1 MNCPNCG
8 NTIQGGRGTCPWCGV
23 LISNLEAGV
32 VASPGKRL
40 AGYVLDIVVWAFIA
54 IIIIFMI
61 AGSVES
67 DSFGTAIFGILL
79 LLAAVVYYFILLSR
93 GQSYGKWILGMK
105 AFHIS
110 GKPAGFLGMLVRE
123 TVGKFVSGLILSLGY
138 LWLLWDPDRQ
148 TWHDKIVSTVIMLPG
163 VRAEKKLPETQNIQN
178 I

>member
-1 MNCPNCG
+1 
-8 NTIQGGRGTCPWCGV
+8 
-23 LISNLEAGV
+23 
-32 VASPGKRL
+32 
-40 AGYVLDIVVWAFIA
+40 
-54 IIIIFMI
+54 
-61 AGSVES
+61 
-67 DSFGTAIFGILL
+67 
-79 LLAAVVYYFILLSR
+79 
-93 GQSYGKWILGMK
+93 MK

-163 VRAEKKLPETQNIQN
+163 SGRKKLPETQNIQN